1 MCLLI
6 YLDNLITGIQIAN
19 ASGDN
24 ELTLWVSKKVNYSLV
39 FSIII
44 IQRMIYTIYKL
55 YNSIDK
61 WVI

>member
-24 ELTLWVSKKVNYSLV
+24 ELTLWVSKKINYSLV